1 MDKLLGDGKIHP
13 QTFAAI
19 SRRGGKWAAYQ
30 CVALDSSQLGAV
42 QFLKYGPDCTFKAPP
57 EAMPDTPAG
66 IGWKFRHVGFVD
78 LASGQIVA
86 TEPVEGGE

>member
-13 QTFAAI
+13 QTFEAI
-19 SRRGGKWAAYQ
+19 RQRGGAWAAYQ

-57 EAMPDTPAG
+57 EAMPNTPAG

-86 TEPVEGGE
+86 TEPVEGGK